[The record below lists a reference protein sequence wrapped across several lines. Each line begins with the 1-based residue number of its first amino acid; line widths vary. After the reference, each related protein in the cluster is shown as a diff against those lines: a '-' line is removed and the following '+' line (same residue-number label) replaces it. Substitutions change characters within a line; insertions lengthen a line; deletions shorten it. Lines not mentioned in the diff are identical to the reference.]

1 MAAYSGSTGTE
12 CAVAFKCCDVPI
24 GGNPHDPRNGTVD
37 GKHDETAYP
46 FYRDAGLV
54 PYA

>member
-12 CAVAFKCCDVPI
+12 RAVAF
-24 GGNPHDPRNGTVD
+24 NRNGTVD
-37 GKHDETAYP
+37 GNHDETAYP